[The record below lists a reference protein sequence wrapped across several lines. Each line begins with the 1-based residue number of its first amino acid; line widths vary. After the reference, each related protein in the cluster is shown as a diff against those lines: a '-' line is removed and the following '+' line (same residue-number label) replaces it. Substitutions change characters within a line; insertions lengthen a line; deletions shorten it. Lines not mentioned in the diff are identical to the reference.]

1 MSFAYDVKK
10 DLCDGKKSHKRCCQL
25 AELYGAMLFSHCFE
39 ESKIHL
45 VSENRLVPDHFV
57 SRLQEVLRVEAK
69 VEQKNQQ
76 GAYHVYVEDPAK
88 LHKIWE
94 KLGIQR
100 VDDTGELAIDR
111 SLLQKTCCVAA
122 FLRGVFLVCGTISN
136 PEKGYHLEFSSPHR
150 HLSGCL
156 FALLWEMGLNP
167 KHVKRKNSYVIYFK
181 ESENIEDILNILGA
195 TKSAFALME
204 VKVTR
209 EVRNQVNRRVNCETA
224 NSMKTAQAAAKQV
237 MAIQKIMA
245 TKGLESLPDGLILLA
260 KMRLEHPDMSLKELG
275 EKMEPPITRHGV
287 NHRMKKLLEIA
298 EEIESDTTT

>member
-122 FLRGVFLVCGTISN
+122 FLRGVFLGVRHHLQPGEGLPFGVFLSPPAFERLFVCPAVGDGAKPQACKT
-136 PEKGYHLEFSSPHR
+136 EK
-150 HLSGCL
+150 
-156 FALLWEMGLNP
+156 
-167 KHVKRKNSYVIYFK
+167 
-181 ESENIEDILNILGA
+181 
-195 TKSAFALME
+195 
-204 VKVTR
+204 
-209 EVRNQVNRRVNCETA
+209 
-224 NSMKTAQAAAKQV
+224 
-237 MAIQKIMA
+237 
-245 TKGLESLPDGLILLA
+245 
-260 KMRLEHPDMSLKELG
+260 
-275 EKMEPPITRHGV
+275 
-287 NHRMKKLLEIA
+287 
-298 EEIESDTTT
+298 